1 MEAVQSSW
9 AHLEAK
15 SAQSG
20 PQEIPPELRG
30 KVFSWEEVK
39 KNIGTLLP
47 CIRKNIYIY
56 SYPASQS
63 PVSVTYLDSTSGP
76 KMDTGGIP
84 KTEADTMH
92 RGQPPRSFPPQTRGP
107 RGLQSLVQGYH

>member
-47 CIRKNIYIY
+47 CIRGKKVLP
-56 SYPASQS
+56 SEP
-63 PVSVTYLDSTSGP
+63 
-76 KMDTGGIP
+76 
-84 KTEADTMH
+84 E
-92 RGQPPRSFPPQTRGP
+92 PRF
-107 RGLQSLVQGYH
+107 H